1 MQTSLMEQRDAEL
14 VEMQAKYDKL
24 RQSRDQELSNVRAE
38 LEAKLSELEAVRLR
52 LADAE
57 KGHTSLNELV
67 ASHDQQV
74 GQYEKELANVRGKL
88 EAKESEFETIRL
100 RLTEAE
106 GWTKSKAKADT
117 LRAKNATGSVNK
129 DDLEDQPT
137 HRLRVMERVRAIEA
151 EMASKRCQWDEK
163 DIEEKECSN
172 EG

>member
-1 MQTSLMEQRDAEL
+1 MEQRDTEL

-24 RQSRDQELSNVRAE
+24 LQSRDQELSNVRAE
-38 LEAKLSELEAVRLR
+38 LEAKKSELEAVCLQ

-57 KGHTSLNELV
+57 KGQTSLNELV
-67 ASHDQQV
+67 TSRDQQV

-88 EAKESEFETIRL
+88 EEKKSELEVVRL

-106 GWTKSKAKADT
+106 EGLTKSKAKAGT
-117 LRAKNATGSVNK
+117 LHAKNATGSVNK
-129 DDLEDQPT
+129 DDSEDQLT
-137 HRLRVMERVRAIEA
+137 RRLMERVRAIEA